1 MGSVSSLNPGV
12 ENLLQTLS
20 NVNSPV
26 LSSPAA
32 VSALENASPA
42 DVVQLSSEANQ
53 LQSVD
58 ALFGIPE
65 GSSSPVNSI
74 LSTLE
79 SSSTSSSSS
88 SPNTSNVATYENA
101 LQAADTQALFGAWST
116 DGAPADS
123 MFDLLG

>member
-42 DVVQLSSEANQ
+42 DIVQLSSEANQ

-58 ALFGIPE
+58 AMFGIPE

-79 SSSTSSSSS
+79 SSSSSANPS
-88 SPNTSNVATYENA
+88 TGTEVAKYEGA

-116 DGAPADS
+116 GGAAADS
-123 MFDLLG
+123 TFDLLG